1 MAEYLLH
8 HVHRPEQCQEIS
20 DAWKAPDVPS
30 RLKGRDFFCSCRSGD
45 HGAFISAEA
54 DSAEAAL
61 KLLPALLRPTTRVYA
76 GERLRI
82 DSEIATATRASA

>member
-20 DAWKAPDVPS
+20 DAWKAPDAS
-30 RLKGRDFFCSCRSGD
+30 SGLRGHDFFCSCPSGD
-45 HGAFISAEA
+45 HGAFISAQAE
-54 DSAEAAL
+54 SPEAAL
-61 KLLPALLRPTTRVYA
+61 GLLPGLLRPTTRVYA

-82 DSEIATATRASA
+82 DSGVAIATQAGA

>member
-8 HVHRPEQCQEIS
+8 HVHRPERCQEIS
-20 DAWKAPDVPS
+20 EAWKAPDAPS
-30 RLKGRDFFCSCRSGD
+30 GLRGHQFFCSCRSGD